1 MPEYALIMSQYVHIC
16 LNNTEYDWIYQN
28 ITEKKSAECQNS
40 ECVYAVQ
47 SELYKLLS
55 SYRDRCIQNTVKHL
69 RWSVLQK
76 EQCLSEGAQLEFCQ
90 DRAGGLWN

>member
-47 SELYKLLS
+47 SNCTNCWAVIETDVVRTLS
-55 SYRDRCIQNTVKHL
+55 NI
-69 RWSVLQK
+69 
-76 EQCLSEGAQLEFCQ
+76 
-90 DRAGGLWN
+90 